1 VTSVCLLTEGTY
13 PYVTGGVSTWA
24 RGLVGGLPDIS
35 WSVVHLSDRPPTG
48 LPRLPP
54 QVNDLV
60 DLQVRGGR
68 GPVPGRRET
77 ARLARLLPGADVYH
91 ATAVGAASA
100 IAAVAAKAAGTG
112 AGGPAGFVLTEHGTA
127 WREAEL
133 AGGPLETGRRAPTN
147 PGSHRRWVGALQHE
161 ARRAYAAA
169 DAVTTVSSAGAR
181 WQRQFGARS
190 PLVLPHPPS
199 GTEGVSRHPDRPP
212 LVALVGRVVPLK
224 DIATFIHACA
234 LIGRSI
240 PDCTFAVIGPLDA
253 DPAYAEHCR
262 ELIADE
268 HLDDRL
274 LLVGEDDVRRWYP
287 RMAVAV
293 STSRSEA
300 RPFVLL
306 EAMQHRVP
314 VVATDVGDCAEMIGS
329 ADGPAA
335 GLAVP
340 PGDVPAVAAAV
351 LQILG
356 SPPLGR
362 QLGMTGA
369 ARVAALPSPDEHAD
383 SYRHI
388 YRQVLARRG
397 GRR

>member
-24 RGLVGGLPDIS
+24 SGLVGGLPDIS

-48 LPRLPP
+48 IPRLPP
-54 QVNDLV
+54 QVSDLV

-68 GPVPGRRET
+68 GPVPGRREA

-100 IAAVAAKAAGTG
+100 IAAKAAGTG
-112 AGGPAGFVLTEHGTA
+112 AGGLAGFVLTEHGTA

-133 AGGPLETGRRAPTN
+133 AGGPLETGRRAPTS
-147 PGSHRRWVGALQHE
+147 PGSHRRWVRALQHE

-181 WQRQFGARS
+181 WQRQLGARS
-190 PLVLPHPPS
+190 PFVLPHPPS
-199 GTEGVSRHPDRPP
+199 GIEGVARHPDRPP

-224 DIATFIHACA
+224 DIATFIRACA
-234 LIGRSI
+234 LIGAAI

-262 ELIADE
+262 ELITDE

-274 LLVGEDDVRRWYP
+274 RLVGEDDVRRWYP

-314 VVATDVGDCAEMIGS
+314 VVATDVGDCATMIGS
-329 ADGPAA
+329 PDGPAA
-335 GLAVP
+335 GLVVP
-340 PGDVPAVAAAV
+340 PGNVVAVAAAV

-356 SPPLGR
+356 SPPLAR
-362 QLGMTGA
+362 RLGTTGA
-369 ARVAALPSPDEHAD
+369 ARVAALPSPNEHAN

-388 YRQVLARRG
+388 YQQVLARRCDH
-397 GRR
+397 R